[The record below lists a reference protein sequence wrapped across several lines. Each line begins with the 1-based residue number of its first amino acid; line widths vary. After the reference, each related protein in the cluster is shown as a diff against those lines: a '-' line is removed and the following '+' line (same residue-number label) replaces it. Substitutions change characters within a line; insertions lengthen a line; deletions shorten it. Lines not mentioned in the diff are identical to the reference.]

1 MTLSTKYCFLLFLF
15 LLLISL
21 SNTVNAQPG
30 CDVVITLR
38 TQADVDNFSLP
49 IDAPPGVLEGGLV
62 IAPEAANGTTDIT
75 NLDGLSSLTQVHG
88 TLLIERNPL
97 LTDISGLSN
106 LTTIGGGTCAFQELV
121 IRQNP
126 LIESLD
132 GLQNVTGFVS
142 RLFIQDAPLVT
153 NLNELTNVT
162 GSDFLWIGGMSG
174 ITNVDPLS
182 NMTTLSGLFL
192 TGNTNLLNID
202 GLAGVSGPFTGGQD
216 FISNNPMLQNL
227 NGLAGVTKTNILTVR
242 NCDALVDLSGLGGI
256 TEVDDQ
262 LSINN
267 NPGLTSMDGL
277 NPVLVIDGRLTIVG
291 NTSLSDCA
299 VVAVCNH
306 LAGNGLNFITS
317 NTAGCANTNEVIN
330 SCNVLPVTIKS
341 FAAQPTNK
349 AVIATWQSDLEENT
363 ESYALERSSD
373 GGGTFRLVGTI
384 PAQNNPSG
392 AVYEYTDEAAASQ
405 NAKRLYYRLRAQDF
419 DGTTQLFGPITVEI
433 PSFAPNALKV
443 FPNPLRSGQML
454 NIVGAAAGAKLELR
468 AMDGRLLATLLPNA
482 GGAYTLPEM
491 TAGVYTIRKLNATGV
506 GQAGRFVVR

>member
-126 LIESLD
+126 LIASLD

-142 RLFIQDAPLVT
+142 RLFIQ
-153 NLNELTNVT
+153 
-162 GSDFLWIGGMSG
+162 
-174 ITNVDPLS
+174 S

-256 TEVDDQ
+256 MEVDDQ